1 MPSRNPQYTFRLDP
15 DVDADIIALLESVE
29 PGLRAHTIRKLL
41 RAAVRQGETGHNGA
55 VDLAEIRSVVE
66 AAVESALARWDGLMR
81 VQAAQESDPEETER
95 LLDGLGEALML

>member
-15 DVDADIIALLESVE
+15 DADADIIALLESVE

-41 RAAVRQGETGHNGA
+41 RAAVRQETSHNSV

-66 AAVESALARWDGLMR
+66 AAVESALARWEGLVR